1 MLARIA
7 SMSILIAFAA
17 AAGADDQCDF
27 PGTPPAIDVGR
38 GAPTELSGLTASAP
52 AIAAT
57 PARVAGPTHVANLV
71 VGAVSDIR
79 ISVMTEAGRL
89 TSAAATAARR
99 VVCSLTVC

>member
-17 AAGADDQCDF
+17 AAGADDQCDLS
-27 PGTPPAIDVGR
+27 GTPPAIEAGR
-38 GAPTELSGLTASAP
+38 GAPTELGGLTAP

-57 PARVAGPTHVANLV
+57 PARGAGPTHVANLV

-79 ISVMTEAGRL
+79 TSVMTEAGRL